1 MSHHH
6 YQKELEEL
14 KANGM
19 LRSLPQMELKQGELE
34 LNGQRM
40 QVLSSNDYLGL
51 ARDSVLAEQEAKL
64 FSRYGLAGSLSSR
77 LLAGNH
83 AIYDELEQT
92 MAKAFGRE
100 AVLTFVSGYHMN
112 VGIIGALA
120 RKGTLIL
127 ADKLVHASMIDGIRL
142 SSAPFERFRHN
153 DLKHL
158 ERLILKYQEQY
169 EELIVMVE
177 SIYSMDGDVADL
189 KALVTLKKRYPKL
202 RLYVDEA
209 HAIGVRGAKGLGLA
223 EETDTIE
230 DIDFLLGTFGKALA
244 SLGGYIVCD
253 KVVRSY
259 LVNRCRSLIFS
270 TAMPPI
276 RAGFNKAVFEL
287 LPTFTER
294 RKKLADST
302 AELKD
307 LLSELGLATT
317 SESHILP
324 IVIGDAKETERYAK
338 LMQAEGFYVQ
348 AIRPPT
354 VPEGSCRLRLS
365 LTASTDFDKLKTCL
379 KKVFSK

>member
-1 MSHHH
+1 MNQH

-14 KANGM
+14 ETKGM
-19 LRSLPQMELKQGELE
+19 LRSLPQMELKGGTLE
-34 LNGQRM
+34 LNGKRM

-51 ARDSVLAEQEAKL
+51 AKDAVLAEQEAKL
-64 FSRYGLAGSLSSR
+64 LSCYGLSGSLSSR

-83 AIYDELEQT
+83 AIYDELEET

-142 SSAPFERFRHN
+142 ASAPFERFKHN
-153 DLKHL
+153 DLGHL
-158 ERLILKYQEQY
+158 ERLILKHQEQY

-177 SIYSMDGDVADL
+177 SVYSMDGDTADL
-189 KALVTLKKRYPKL
+189 KALVRLKQRYPKL

-223 EETDTIE
+223 EETETIQ

-259 LVNRCRSLIFS
+259 LINKCRSLIFS

-276 RAGFNKAVFEL
+276 RAGFNKAVFDL
-287 LPTFTER
+287 LASFGER
-294 RKKLADST
+294 RKRLAEGT
-302 AELKD
+302 KEIKD
-307 LLSELGLATT
+307 LLSELGLNTK
-317 SESHILP
+317 SESQILP
-324 IVIGDAKETERYAK
+324 IIIGEAKETERYAE

-365 LTASTDFDKLKTCL
+365 LTASTDFDKLKASL
-379 KKVFSK
+379 KRVFSF

>member
-1 MSHHH
+1 MNQH

-14 KANGM
+14 EAKGM
-19 LRSLPQMELKQGELE
+19 LRSLPQMELKDGTLE
-34 LNGQRM
+34 LNDKRM

-51 ARDSVLAEQEAKL
+51 AKDSVLAEQETKL
-64 FSRYGLAGSLSSR
+64 LACYGLSGSLSSR

-83 AIYDELEQT
+83 AIYDELEET

-142 SSAPFERFRHN
+142 ASAPFERFKHN
-153 DLKHL
+153 DLGHL
-158 ERLILKYQEQY
+158 ERLILKHQEQY

-177 SIYSMDGDVADL
+177 SVYSMDGDTADL
-189 KALVTLKKRYPKL
+189 KALVRLKQRYSKL

-209 HAIGVRGAKGLGLA
+209 HAIGVRGASGLGLA
-223 EETDTIE
+223 EETETIQ

-259 LVNRCRSLIFS
+259 LINKCRSLIFS

-287 LPTFTER
+287 LPSLEER
-294 RKKLADST
+294 RKRLTEGT
-302 AELKD
+302 AEIKD
-307 LLSELGLATT
+307 LLSELGLTT
-317 SESHILP
+317 RSESQILP
-324 IVIGDAKETERYAK
+324 IIIGEAKETERYAE

-365 LTASTDFDKLKTCL
+365 LTASTDFDKLKASL
-379 KKVFSK
+379 KKVFS